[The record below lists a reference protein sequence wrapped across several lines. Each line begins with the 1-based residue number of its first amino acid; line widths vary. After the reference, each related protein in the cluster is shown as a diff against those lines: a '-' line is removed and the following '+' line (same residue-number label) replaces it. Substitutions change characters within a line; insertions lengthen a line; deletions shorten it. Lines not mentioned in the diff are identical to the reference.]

1 MKELM
6 SPGFLIPVNLL
17 FIFFFT
23 FFAIYLHGL
32 ASVYSIYFKN
42 SK

>member
-6 SPGFLIPVNLL
+6 SPGFLIPANLF
-17 FIFFFT
+17 FIFIFT
-23 FFAIYLHGL
+23 FFAINLHRL